1 MEKNKNAMTG
11 LLAVGLCLGLLWGVS
26 PSMAASSFQLYKTDK
41 APSVYHPSH
50 VQPLQGQPQK
60 PPKPGAGSLLVKP
73 FNTKNSN
80 LNPAYGKNSANTS
93 KFNHTDAGRGSANI
107 NIGQPVTLD
116 PKGTQQNVPKAIQ
129 AEQAYEAKMKAQH
142 MVTNAVDNPSI
153 FHRDAGKPIDIGKPF
168 GTFNPTQQ
176 NHSKAWQAMQAAKA
190 KEAQQAMINKIGT
203 PFGTH
208 PKWNHG
214 DHGGGNGVLPPPTQ
228 VPVST
233 APTPPP
239 AQSSTQHNQAGPEP
253 NSGPLACN
261 PAVDLCVH

>member
-26 PSMAASSFQLYKTDK
+26 PSMAASSFPLYKTDK
-41 APSVYHPSH
+41 VPSVHRPY

-129 AEQAYEAKMKAQH
+129 AEQAY
-142 MVTNAVDNPSI
+142 
-153 FHRDAGKPIDIGKPF
+153 
-168 GTFNPTQQ
+168 
-176 NHSKAWQAMQAAKA
+176 KA
-190 KEAQQAMINKIGT
+190 KEAMINKIGT
-203 PFGTH
+203 PFGTN

-214 DHGGGNGVLPPPTQ
+214 GGGGGHGGGNGALSPPTQ

-239 AQSSTQHNQAGPEP
+239 GQSNQAPQPNGGPP
-253 NSGPLACN
+253 PCN
-261 PAVDLCVH
+261 PAVDICVR

>member
-1 MEKNKNAMTG
+1 
-11 LLAVGLCLGLLWGVS
+11 
-26 PSMAASSFQLYKTDK
+26 MAGSSFPLYKTDK
-41 APSVYHPSH
+41 VPSVHRPY

-93 KFNHTDAGRGSANI
+93 KFNHTDAGRGPANI

-129 AEQAYEAKMKAQH
+129 AEQAY
-142 MVTNAVDNPSI
+142 
-153 FHRDAGKPIDIGKPF
+153 
-168 GTFNPTQQ
+168 
-176 NHSKAWQAMQAAKA
+176 KA
-190 KEAQQAMINKIGT
+190 KEAMINKIGT

-214 DHGGGNGVLPPPTQ
+214 DHGGGNGALPPTDR

-233 APTPPP
+233 PPTPPA
-239 AQSSTQHNQAGPEP
+239 AQSPTQHNQAGPEP
-253 NSGPLACN
+253 KSGPVACN